1 MVASL
6 PADAVK
12 SPPTGDVLVRGAVRL
27 AQHAHDKRDALR
39 QSGALLEEL
48 GAVAPGYAAAILERE
63 GQISTYM
70 GEGVAIPHGTDQARA
85 LVRRTALG
93 FLQFPNGVDWDGETV
108 YLCIPIAASGDEHV
122 GVLSALAEVLLDS
135 DSAAALRSATDIDVV
150 LGLLNPAHGAA
161 AEEIPRMKVARF
173 YAPGDIRIEDAPE
186 PTAGPSEVKIRVR
199 ACSTCGTDVKI
210 FHSGHQRID
219 PPRIMGHEVAGQIVE
234 IGADVGPA
242 GNGRPW
248 RIGDGV
254 QTIAAVPCGQCPD
267 CLRGWNTICPNQTSV
282 GYQYEGGFAE
292 YLIIPHEVLRVDGL
306 NLIPDGVGFD
316 EASVAEPFACAINA
330 QELARVGPGDDV
342 VVIGAGPIGC
352 LHVRLAR
359 ARGAARVYLVE
370 LSRQRLDM
378 SAAAV
383 KPDAAICGNEVDPV
397 QAILD
402 ATNGRGVD
410 VAITAAASGQAQ
422 EDALRMLA
430 RRGRLSLFG
439 GLPKD
444 KPTITLNSNLVH
456 YSELTVVGVNG
467 SSPDHNKQALAYM
480 ASGEV
485 PVKDLITHRLP
496 LDRVLDAIGIVERG
510 EGIKVTI
517 EP

>member
-122 GVLSALAEVLLDS
+122 GVLSALAEVLLDA

-199 ACSTCGTDVKI
+199 ACSCGTDVKI

-316 EASVAEPFACAINA
+316 EASVAEPLACAINA